1 MVQLLPVEVVAAIS
15 PLYSAATTIQQ
26 HVDGALMEKRER
38 REGGRSKERS
48 LPASPFPKTPPPPPF
63 LSFPFLSLVASPP
76 LLALTPPSPLSLA
89 FPLHPWLPLHLAGS
103 KPDCAMK
110 RATSRKYTRPKK
122 GGEDLTRTR
131 SNWISSF
138 YFSHSPSPLFY
149 PRVSLFL
156 FLLLPPSFLRGND
169 RPVKGKERRLDSRL

>member
-63 LSFPFLSLVASPP
+63 LSFPFLGRQPSAARAHPSLPSLTRFPAPP
-76 LLALTPPSPLSLA
+76 LASSPLGRKQTGFRNETS
-89 FPLHPWLPLHLAGS
+89 HLSKIYEAEKRRRGS
-103 KPDCAMK
+103 NP
-110 RATSRKYTRPKK
+110 YTV
-122 GGEDLTRTR
+122 ELDL
-131 SNWISSF
+131 
-138 YFSHSPSPLFY
+138 
-149 PRVSLFL
+149 VFL
-156 FLLLPPSFLRGND
+156 FLSFSLPSLLSPSLSLSLPPPPSFLRGND